1 MAARDTQISPT
12 PQRVNTDDGWARSLD
27 DEPRVTRDPPTTAP
41 PFPVALERKAREP
54 MYKSFGNA
62 LISTD
67 PPEARVVACGEF
79 DLATTSTLTGL
90 LSQAVAAGC
99 RDVRIDLSDV
109 TFCDA
114 STIGLLVGLDRRLRT
129 AGGSLTI
136 GRCSPCVLRLLDIL
150 GLDNLLGDQRTAT
163 AVAQTSARRLD
174 SSPNGPPVAVG

>member
-1 MAARDTQISPT
+1 
-12 PQRVNTDDGWARSLD
+12 
-27 DEPRVTRDPPTTAP
+27 
-41 PFPVALERKAREP
+41 

-62 LISTD
+62 LISAD
-67 PPEARVVACGEF
+67 PPEAIVVACGEF

-129 AGGSLTI
+129 TGGSLTI
-136 GRCSPCVLRLLDIL
+136 GRSSPCVLRLLDIL
-150 GLDNLLGDQRTAT
+150 GLDNLLGDQRTPT
-163 AVAQTSARRLD
+163 AVAQTSTRRLD
-174 SSPNGPPVAVG
+174 GPPVAVG